1 MSEEN
6 YDRWHPLHYTTHGF
20 PDEVESAFA
29 TILQHLKDVQ
39 SMCNIKVYTPLNK
52 LFESLEA
59 LPRRQKAQVSEWRQ
73 QVYREE
79 RVAREK
85 ARVDRIKGFE
95 IGQLVK
101 FRPTASHHGDEDGNY
116 PWGVEHVIGRV
127 TRRNQN
133 TVSVIEVSRRR
144 FNTEVEQTNYAGR
157 RWRMLPASDDIID
170 E

>member
-6 YDRWHPLHYTTHGF
+6 YDRWHPLYYTTQGF
-20 PDEVESAFA
+20 PDEVNDAFA
-29 TILQHLKDVQ
+29 TILQ
-39 SMCNIKVYTPLNK
+39 
-52 LFESLEA
+52 
-59 LPRRQKAQVSEWRQ
+59 QKTKVSEWRQ

-101 FRPTASHHGDEDGNY
+101 FNPNASHHDEDGNY
-116 PWGVEHVIGRV
+116 PWGVEHIIGRV
-127 TRRNQN
+127 TRRNPN
-133 TVSVIEVSRRR
+133 TVSVIEVSRRKY
-144 FNTEVEQTNYAGR
+144 NSDVEQTNLAGR
-157 RWRMLPASDDIID
+157 RWRMHPGHDDILD

>member
-1 MSEEN
+1 MSEQN

-20 PDEVESAFA
+20 PEEVDNAFA
-29 TILQHLKDVQ
+29 TILQHLEEVQ
-39 SMCNIKVYTPLNK
+39 SMCNIKVHTPLSK
-52 LFESLEA
+52 IFESLEA
-59 LPRRQKAQVSEWRQ
+59 LPRKQKQQVSEWRQ

-101 FRPTASHHGDEDGNY
+101 FHPNASHHEEDGNY
-116 PWGVEHVIGRV
+116 PWGVDHIIGRV

-133 TVSVIEVSRRR
+133 TVSVIEISRRR
-144 FNTEVEQTNYAGR
+144 YNTEVENTSFSGR
-157 RWRMLPASDDIID
+157 RWRMLPGSDKIID

>member
-6 YDRWHPLHYTTHGF
+6 YDRGHPLHYTTHGF
-20 PDEVESAFA
+20 PDEVDKAFA
-29 TILQHLKDVQ
+29 TILQHLEEVQ
-39 SMCNIKVYTPLNK
+39 SMCNIKVTSPLAK
-52 LFESLEA
+52 IFESLEA
-59 LPRRQKAQVSEWRQ
+59 LPRKQKQQVSEWRQ
-73 QVYREE
+73 QIYREE

-101 FRPTASHHGDEDGNY
+101 FSPNASHHEEDGNY
-116 PWGVEHVIGRV
+116 PWGVDHIIGRV

-133 TVSVIEVSRRR
+133 TVSVIEISRRR
-144 FNTEVEQTNYAGR
+144 YNTEVENTAFSGR
-157 RWRMLPASDDIID
+157 RWRMLPGSDKIID

>member
-1 MSEEN
+1 MSEQN

-20 PDEVESAFA
+20 PDEVDKAFA
-29 TILQHLKDVQ
+29 TILQHLEEVQ
-39 SMCNIKVYTPLNK
+39 SMCNIKVTSPLAK
-52 LFESLEA
+52 IFESLEA
-59 LPRRQKAQVSEWRQ
+59 LPRRQKQQVTEWRQ
-73 QVYREE
+73 QVYREQ
-79 RVAREK
+79 RIAKEK

-101 FRPTASHHGDEDGNY
+101 FSPNASHHEEDGNY

-144 FNTEVEQTNYAGR
+144 YNAEVEQTNYSGC
-157 RWRMLPASDDIID
+157 RWRMLPSSDQIID

>member
-20 PDEVESAFA
+20 PEEVNKAFD
-29 TILQHLKDVQ
+29 TILQHLDDVQ
-39 SMCNIKVYTPLNK
+39 AMCNIKVHTPLYRI
-52 LFESLEA
+52 FESIEA
-59 LPRRQKAQVSEWRQ
+59 LPRKQKQQVNEWRQ
-73 QVYREE
+73 EVYRAE
-79 RVAREK
+79 RRANEK

-101 FRPTASHHGDEDGNY
+101 FCPHARHHEEDGNY
-116 PWGVEHVIGRV
+116 PWGVQHVIARV
-127 TRRNQN
+127 TRRNSN

-144 FNTEVEQTNYAGR
+144 HDADVENQTWAGK
-157 RWRMLPASDDIID
+157 RWRMHPDQDNIVD

>member
-1 MSEEN
+1 MSEQN

-20 PDEVESAFA
+20 PDEVDKAFA
-29 TILQHLKDVQ
+29 TILQHLEEVQ
-39 SMCNIKVYTPLNK
+39 SMCNIKVTSPLAK
-52 LFESLEA
+52 IFESLEA
-59 LPRRQKAQVSEWRQ
+59 LPRRQKQQVTEWRQ
-73 QVYREE
+73 QTYREQ
-79 RVAREK
+79 RIAKEK

-101 FRPTASHHGDEDGNY
+101 FSPNASHHEEDGNY
-116 PWGVEHVIGRV
+116 PWGIEHVIGRV

-144 FNTEVEQTNYAGR
+144 YNAEVEQTNYSGR

>member
-6 YDRWHPLHYTTHGF
+6 YDRWHPLYYTTQGF
-20 PDEVESAFA
+20 PDEVNDAFA
-29 TILQHLKDVQ
+29 TILQHLEEVQ
-39 SMCNIKVYTPLNK
+39 SMCNVKVTGPLNRV
-52 LFESLEA
+52 FDSLDS
-59 LPRRQKAQVSEWRQ
+59 LPRKQKTKVSEWRQ

-101 FRPTASHHGDEDGNY
+101 FNPNASHHDEDGNY
-116 PWGVEHVIGRV
+116 PWGVEHIIGRV
-127 TRRNQN
+127 TRRNPN
-133 TVSVIEVSRRR
+133 TVSVIEVSRRKY
-144 FNTEVEQTNYAGR
+144 NSDVEQTNCAGR
-157 RWRMLPASDDIID
+157 RWRMHPGNDDILD

>member
-20 PDEVESAFA
+20 PEEVDKAFA
-29 TILQHLKDVQ
+29 TILQHLEEVQ
-39 SMCNIKVYTPLNK
+39 SMCNIKVHTPLHK
-52 LFESLEA
+52 IFQSLEA
-59 LPRRQKAQVSEWRQ
+59 LPRKQKQQVSDWRT

-79 RVAREK
+79 RIAKEK

-95 IGQLVK
+95 IGHLVK
-101 FRPTASHHGDEDGNY
+101 FRPMASHHNDEDNNY
-116 PWGVEHVIGRV
+116 TWGIEHVIGRIKS
-127 TRRNQN
+127 RNKN

-144 FNTEVEQTNYAGR
+144 HGAEVENPAYAGC
-157 RWRMLPASDDIID
+157 RWRMLPGYDDIID